1 MPYFFYFFILCFFQ
15 TSSLK
20 SADFKANNWGDNRV
34 SVIAKEG
41 KEPLKNKNNYVIFS
55 DIFDGSPVFITYLF
69 NNKNQLKNVSY
80 FFREKKANKNAYI
93 LTYNDL
99 KKYFISQYGK
109 AKKDK
114 ILWHNQKLKGQNKK
128 LGEAISKGHLE
139 YFSQWIIKN
148 SSVELKLGQAE
159 GEPRIALIYKEKNA
173 KTLTAAIDYNKLKLE
188 QKAIAS
194 KDEKINVMFFEL
206 KAMSG
211 FDKERAKVLEEIV
224 LAELY
229 KYKKFNVI
237 SKGDVE
243 KILNAEEFKQIECS
257 DNSCL
262 MEISGALGA
271 EILLS
276 GAIGKLGKISQLS
289 LKMLNNQDGT
299 VYSRVS
305 RTIKGDEEVLVSETK
320 ASVMELI
327 KGYDPNY
334 NLILKIK
341 AKKLPK
347 NNLETQ
353 LSREVKG
360 DAQDDED
367 GLLSSWWFW
376 GGLGALI
383 AGGLAFALADSDKED
398 SSKKNESLVI
408 EGSIEVGN

>member
-1 MPYFFYFFILCFFQ
+1 MTI
-15 TSSLK
+15 
-20 SADFKANNWGDNRV
+20 
-34 SVIAKEG
+34 
-41 KEPLKNKNNYVIFS
+41 
-55 DIFDGSPVFITYLF
+55 
-69 NNKNQLKNVSY
+69 
-80 FFREKKANKNAYI
+80 
-93 LTYNDL
+93 
-99 KKYFISQYGK
+99 
-109 AKKDK
+109 
-114 ILWHNQKLKGQNKK
+114 
-128 LGEAISKGHLE
+128 
-139 YFSQWIIKN
+139 
-148 SSVELKLGQAE
+148 
-159 GEPRIALIYKEKNA
+159 KEKNA

-243 KILNAEEFKQIECS
+243 KILNAEEFKQMIECS